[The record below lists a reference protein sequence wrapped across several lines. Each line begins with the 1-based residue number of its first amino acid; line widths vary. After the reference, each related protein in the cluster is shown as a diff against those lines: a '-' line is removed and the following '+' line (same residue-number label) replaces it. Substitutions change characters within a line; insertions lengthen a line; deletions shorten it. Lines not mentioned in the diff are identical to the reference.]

1 MKVCF
6 TITGTDYNRVAC
18 EDIAAKFVTW
28 SDDPLV
34 TLILTI
40 KLFTLFNTC
49 YVSSLFC
56 SFGICPVG
64 DCTIGCTIDMH
75 SVCWAGGCAMF
86 EHT

>member
-1 MKVCF
+1 LKVCF

-40 KLFTLFNTC
+40 KLFTLFWHLPCRRLYYRLYN
-49 YVSSLFC
+49 
-56 SFGICPVG
+56 
-64 DCTIGCTIDMH
+64 
-75 SVCWAGGCAMF
+75 
-86 EHT
+86 